1 MKSKG
6 GQQHRVLGSSEQL
19 NCDLSKEIRNSSREK
34 DKYELR
40 FDDGKKQTN
49 TVTWSVVTWVQG
61 KVSSNICQ
69 YEHMGCGLEKL

>member
-6 GQQHRVLGSSEQL
+6 GQRNRGLGSSEQL
-19 NCDLSKEIRNSSREK
+19 NCDLSKEISNGPREK

-61 KVSSNICQ
+61 KVNSNICQ
-69 YEHMGCGLEKL
+69 YEHMGCG